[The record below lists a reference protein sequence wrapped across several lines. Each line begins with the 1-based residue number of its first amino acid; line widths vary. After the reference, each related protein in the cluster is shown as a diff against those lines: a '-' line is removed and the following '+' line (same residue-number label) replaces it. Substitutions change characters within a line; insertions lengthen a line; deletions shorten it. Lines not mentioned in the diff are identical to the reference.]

1 MPPAAAWSDG
11 VAFVGDDRI
20 AIAPWSPGVPLSP
33 VVARIFDLSSGAEVA
48 VVKLP
53 GGNAGTREIAASPD
67 GTLLAANHGGQ
78 NPTELDLYRLP
89 GGELL
94 DTIEAHSGGVMDIEF
109 SRDGSRLATAGVDG
123 AARLWEIGNGKLREL
138 LALRSKPNPVMSVSF
153 SPDATRLVTVG
164 QFFGAQVWDVSAAG
178 RGEVLTLPGPE
189 SGPVPPAIA
198 FTPDGR
204 RLVASS
210 GPAGTVRVW
219 NAETGA
225 ELLVIHGQARG
236 DAAARGVIGIDVSP
250 DGSRIAT
257 AGADGSAPV
266 YDAESGE
273 ELLVLRGRHCAA
285 PGGCAVHRAV
295 FSPDGTKI
303 ATTGADATVRI
314 MEADTGRELRVLRA
328 HGLVGSGTYSVEWSA
343 DGKRLLSFGKSGA
356 RVWNVESGRLLART
370 EDAPGPGVS
379 AAWSPDGTQI
389 LTEGGAGPLV
399 WDAATGRMVRTVAA
413 GAPLE
418 DITSSRNGT
427 RLALTIVDA
436 SMSTRVW
443 DWPGN
448 VELLK
453 LTDGAK
459 RATFSPDGK
468 LLAGVRSEPTRYVH
482 V

>member
-1 MPPAAAWSDG
+1 
-11 VAFVGDDRI
+11 
-20 AIAPWSPGVPLSP
+20 
-33 VVARIFDLSSGAEVA
+33 
-48 VVKLP
+48 
-53 GGNAGTREIAASPD
+53 
-67 GTLLAANHGGQ
+67 
-78 NPTELDLYRLP
+78 
-89 GGELL
+89 
-94 DTIEAHSGGVMDIEF
+94 
-109 SRDGSRLATAGVDG
+109 
-123 AARLWEIGNGKLREL
+123 
-138 LALRSKPNPVMSVSF
+138 MSVSL
-153 SPDATRLVTVG
+153 SGDATRLVTVG
-164 QFFGAQVWDVSAAG
+164 QLWGARVWDASPAG

-189 SGPVPPAIA
+189 SGAVPPAIA

-225 ELLVIHGQARG
+225 QLLAIHAPARG
-236 DAAARGVIGIDVSP
+236 DPATRGVIGIDVSP

-257 AGADGSAPV
+257 AGGDGSARV

-273 ELLVLRGRHCAA
+273 ELLVVRGRHCASRRN
-285 PGGCAVHRAV
+285 CAVNRAV

-314 MEADTGRELRVLRA
+314 MTADTGRELRVLRA
-328 HGLVGSGTYSVEWSA
+328 HGPVGSGTYSVEWSA

-356 RVWNVESGRLLART
+356 RVWDVGSGQLLART
-370 EDAPGPGVS
+370 KDAPGPGVA

-389 LTEGGAGPLV
+389 LTEGGDGPLV
-399 WDAATGRMVRTVAA
+399 WDAATGKMVRTVEA
-413 GAPLE
+413 GAAIE
-418 DITSSRNGT
+418 DITFSRDGT
-427 RLALTIVDA
+427 RLALTTVDP

-459 RATFSPDGK
+459 RTTFSPDGK
-468 LLAGVRSEPTRYVH
+468 LLAGVRSEPTPYVH
-482 V
+482 VWALDVDRLLEIARRRVTRSLTDAECRQYLQGPCP